1 MLLSMGL
8 QQVGHDLVIEQLYIY
23 IYIYVYIYIYIYT
36 HTYLVSITSCL
47 GDIKEVT

>member
-8 QQVGHDLVIEQLYIY
+8 QQVGHDIVIEQLYIY
-23 IYIYVYIYIYIYT
+23 IYIY
-36 HTYLVSITSCL
+36 LVSITSWL

>member
-1 MLLSMGL
+1 MLLSIGL

-23 IYIYVYIYIYIYT
+23 IY
-36 HTYLVSITSCL
+36 LVWITSWL